1 MTFKI
6 LVSGITAL
14 CLTACGSEPA
24 TIAGHEYMYTPVPDM
39 EITLGFDA
47 HENRYYG
54 HAVNAYFGTY
64 KADGKTL
71 KLSPAGTTL
80 MMGPRSHMEAERI
93 HLNDLENV
101 RRYRVDEHTLTLIL
115 ADGREITLTRR
126 D

>member
-1 MTFKI
+1 M
-6 LVSGITAL
+6 
-14 CLTACGSEPA
+14 
-24 TIAGHEYMYTPVPDM
+24 
-39 EITLGFDA
+39 
-47 HENRYYG
+47 
-54 HAVNAYFGTY
+54 
-64 KADGKTL
+64 

-80 MMGPRSHMEAERI
+80 MMGSRSHMEAERI

>member
-6 LVSGITAL
+6 LLSGITAL

-54 HAVNAYFGTY
+54 RAVNSYFGNY
-64 KADGKTL
+64 KTDGASMTF
-71 KLSPAGTTL
+71 SPAGTTM
-80 MMGPRSHMEAERI
+80 MMGPRSHMEAERVY
-93 HLNDLENV
+93 LNDLENV
-101 RRYRVDEHTLTLIL
+101 RQYRADTHTLTLIL